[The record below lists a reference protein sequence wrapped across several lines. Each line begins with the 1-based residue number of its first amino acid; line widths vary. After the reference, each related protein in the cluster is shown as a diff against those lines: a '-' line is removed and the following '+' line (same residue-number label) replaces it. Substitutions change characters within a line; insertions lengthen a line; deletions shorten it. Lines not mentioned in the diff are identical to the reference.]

1 MLKLVGEVM
10 NFITN
15 KSSYA
20 WKGETLA
27 AITIRI
33 NPEEQWKMTA
43 IYDYVFKPK
52 LSNITCI
59 FHIKS
64 W

>member
-33 NPEEQWKMTA
+33 NPEEQ
-43 IYDYVFKPK
+43 
-52 LSNITCI
+52 
-59 FHIKS
+59 
-64 W
+64 